1 MKGSVWITFGRVGFG
16 YARDSLFP
24 ELRLGMVAIGGCR
37 GALREHIEAYR
48 AQARNALRSL
58 GL

>member
-1 MKGSVWITFGRVGFG
+1 MKGSVWLTVGLVGFG
-16 YARDSLFP
+16 YDRDNLFP
-24 ELRLGMVAIGGCR
+24 ELRLGLVAVGWCR
-37 GALREHIEAYR
+37 GALRQHIDIYR

>member
-1 MKGSVWITFGRVGFG
+1 MKASVWLTFGLVGFS
-16 YARDSLFP
+16 YDRDNLFP
-24 ELRLGMVAIGGCR
+24 ELRLGLVAGGCCR
-37 GALREHIEAYR
+37 GALRQHIDIYR

>member
-1 MKGSVWITFGRVGFG
+1 MWLTVGLVGFG
-16 YARDSLFP
+16 YDRDNLFP
-24 ELRLGMVAIGGCR
+24 ELRLGLIAVGWCR
-37 GALREHIEAYR
+37 GALRQHIDIYR

>member
-1 MKGSVWITFGRVGFG
+1 MKASVWLTFGLVGFG
-16 YARDSLFP
+16 YDRDSLFP
-24 ELRLGMVAIGGCR
+24 EWRLGLVAIGGCR

-48 AQARNALRSL
+48 AQARNALWAL